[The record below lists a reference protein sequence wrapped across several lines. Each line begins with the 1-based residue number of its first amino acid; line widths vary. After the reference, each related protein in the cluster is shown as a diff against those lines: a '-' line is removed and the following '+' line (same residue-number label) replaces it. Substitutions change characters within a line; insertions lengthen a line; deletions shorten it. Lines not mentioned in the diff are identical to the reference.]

1 MKNLV
6 QSKPFIAAGIVAV
19 LCFGVLLVCILSGE
33 NRNFE
38 FIPDDSI
45 NAAGPI
51 ESWTENATV
60 SATEAEIEELVKTKI
75 IILDDPDLDAIDPVP
90 DDLDFVPDETTTF
103 EPEPNTEIA
112 LTVMPEKPE
121 PVERPIPDTAF
132 RGERTGDATPEDVEA
147 HKALDPKLT
156 NPNVKPDGTPV
167 TPKPAEN
174 TTQGGPVNGEE
185 GIYFPGF
192 GWIPYTGPNIVEE
205 SGSDGDW
212 TKIIGK
218 MG

>member
-6 QSKPFIAAGIVAV
+6 QSKPFITAGILAV
-19 LCFGVLLVCILSGE
+19 LCLGVLLICILIGE

-45 NAAGPI
+45 NAAIPI
-51 ESWTENATV
+51 ESWSENATV
-60 SATEAEIEELVKTKI
+60 SVAEPEIEELVKTKI
-75 IILDDPDLDAIDPVP
+75 IILDDPDLDAIDTIPV
-90 DDLDFVPDETTTF
+90 DLDFAPDETTTF

-121 PVERPIPDTAF
+121 PPELPIPDTAF
-132 RGERTGDATPEDVEA
+132 KGERTGDATPEDVEA

-167 TPKPAEN
+167 PKPADS
-174 TTQGGPVNGEE
+174 TAQSGPANGEE
-185 GIYFPGF
+185 GIYFPGV
-192 GWIPYTGPNIVEE
+192 GWLPYTGPNVMRQSE
-205 SGSDGDW
+205 SDGDW
-212 TKIIGK
+212 NKQIGK
-218 MG
+218 MN